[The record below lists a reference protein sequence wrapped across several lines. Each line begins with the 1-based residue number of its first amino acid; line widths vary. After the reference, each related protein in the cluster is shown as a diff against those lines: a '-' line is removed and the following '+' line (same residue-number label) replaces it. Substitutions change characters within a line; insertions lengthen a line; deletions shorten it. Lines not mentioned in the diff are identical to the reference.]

1 MQGRRLALQLNRL
14 PLTTTSTSSST
25 PGQTH
30 PPKGRASAI
39 DAHRTS
45 RVRLVSG
52 VCSPGRDMVL
62 IMNYTN
68 ASLPWRLDCRRTL
81 TWIILLGSA
90 ITTGCGGKTH
100 GDGAPSGDS
109 GSGSSSGGSSEAG
122 ASDSAN
128 ANWSLVCPDSV
139 PTVDTPCTQDQL
151 QCEYGD
157 AWWNVSCDTTV
168 QCIGGQWITDQ
179 PSTSPCLPA
188 PEPNPPSCPQN
199 PTAIGHTSCPQLN
212 VECVYGQGVF
222 CTCDSND
229 PDGGNPY
236 WGCLPEPG
244 CPASRPRLG
253 APCTGGQVCTYESCV
268 YTQQCVDGV
277 WQGGD
282 VIHC

>member
-1 MQGRRLALQLNRL
+1 MQSF
-14 PLTTTSTSSST
+14 T
-25 PGQTH
+25 
-30 PPKGRASAI
+30 
-39 DAHRTS
+39 
-45 RVRLVSG
+45 
-52 VCSPGRDMVL
+52 
-62 IMNYTN
+62 IMSYTN
-68 ASLPWRLDCRRTL
+68 ASLPWRLDCRCTL
-81 TWIILLGSA
+81 TWIILLASA
-90 ITTGCGGKTH
+90 VTIGCGGRTN
-100 GDGAPSGDS
+100 GDAAPSGDS
-109 GSGSSSGGSSEAG
+109 GSGSGSGGSSEAG
-122 ASDSAN
+122 DSDSAN
-128 ANWSLVCPDSV
+128 ANWSLVCPDSA
-139 PTVDTPCTQDQL
+139 PTVGTACTQDQL

-168 QCIGGQWITDQ
+168 QCIGGQWIADQ

-188 PEPNPPSCPQN
+188 PGPNPPSCPQN
-199 PTAIGHTSCPQLN
+199 PTAIGHTACPQLD

-253 APCTGGQVCTYESCV
+253 APCAGGQVCTYESCV
-268 YTQQCVDGV
+268 YTQQCADGV